1 MNAELLP
8 PYDDPSYYL
17 RGWNEP
23 DGRGKGPCFRLRDF
37 VALLVVGGIV
47 GMLLVFPV
55 ITFRWQLKYEDIQ
68 TQFLT
73 PLTPVE
79 TEMGR

>member
-1 MNAELLP
+1 VNSELLP
-8 PYDDPSYYL
+8 PYEEPPYYL

-23 DGRGKGPCFRLRDF
+23 DGHGKVPYFRLRDF

-55 ITFRWQLKYEDIQ
+55 IIFRWQLKYEVIQ
-68 TQFLT
+68 RQFLT
-73 PLTPVE
+73 PLTPIE